1 MEKTH
6 IDRCDRLI
14 PGIVKSWPN
23 WDILCG
29 GMADE
34 DMTYE
39 GFRQTTFKEC
49 SPLLRIVI
57 LDLVEGSE
65 DAPDEVLKNKMG
77 TLLLG
82 IIDDL
87 EKVREGLSLPSEI
100 EIGDTVYISDPSDS
114 KDDFEGIVKDIIGRE
129 NPSPAYVVD
138 GGRYGRQPFDRSN
151 IQLVS
156 KCGTIE
162 VRDRVEVDHLMFP
175 PDSIAANS
183 SSSPTFVGEVVDKLW
198 DEDHIV
204 TGYIVKMD
212 VGFIAQYEPKDLRL
226 LSKGASDE

>member
-1 MEKTH
+1 MEKAH
-6 IDRCDRLI
+6 IDRCNRLI
-14 PGIVKSWPN
+14 PGIVKSWPE

-34 DMTYE
+34 DMTYD

-57 LDLVEGSE
+57 IDLVEGSE
-65 DAPDEVLKNKMG
+65 DATDEDLKDRMG

-87 EKVREGLSLPSEI
+87 EKVWEGLSLPSEEI
-100 EIGDTVYISDPSDS
+100 EVGDTVYISDPSDP
-114 KDDFEGIVKDIIGRE
+114 KDDFEGVVKGIIGRE

-138 GGRYGRQPFDRSN
+138 GGRYGRQPFDRSY
-151 IQLVS
+151 IQLIS

-162 VRDRVEVDHLMFP
+162 VGDRVEAEDDRPERP
-175 PDSIAANS
+175 P
-183 SSSPTFVGEVVDKLW
+183 FRGEVVDKLW
-198 DEDHIV
+198 NEDHIV
-204 TGYIVKMD
+204 IGYIVEMD
-212 VGFIAQYEPKDLRL
+212 VGFTAQYGPKDLRL

>member
-1 MEKTH
+1 MEKAH
-6 IDRCDRLI
+6 IDRCDGLI
-14 PGIVKSWPN
+14 PGIVKSWPE

-65 DAPDEVLKNKMG
+65 DATDEDFKDRMG

-87 EKVREGLSLPSEI
+87 EKVRKGLSLPSEKI
-100 EIGDTVYISDPSDS
+100 EVGDTVYVSDSSDP
-114 KDDFEGIVKDIIGRE
+114 KDDFEGIVKGIIGRE

-162 VRDRVEVDHLMFP
+162 VGNRVKADHFPLP
-175 PDSIAANS
+175 PDE
-183 SSSPTFVGEVVDKLW
+183 GEVVDKLW
-198 DEDHIV
+198 NDDHCV
-204 TGYIVKMD
+204 TGYIVEMD
-212 VGFIAQYEPKDLRL
+212 VGFTAQYGPSALRL
-226 LSKGASDE
+226 LSKGVSDE

>member
-14 PGIVKSWPN
+14 PGIVKSWPY

-34 DMTYE
+34 DMTHE
-39 GFRQTTFKEC
+39 GFRHATFKEC

-65 DAPDEVLKNKMG
+65 DVPDADLKDKMG

-87 EKVREGLSLPSEI
+87 EKVRKGLSLLSEI
-100 EIGDTVYISDPSDS
+100 EIGDTVYVSDPSDP
-114 KDDFEGIVKDIIGRE
+114 KDDFEGIVKDIVGRE

-138 GGRYGRQPFDRSN
+138 GGRYGRQLFDRSN

-162 VRDRVEVDHLMFP
+162 VGDRVKVDHPPLP
-175 PDSIAANS
+175 PDE
-183 SSSPTFVGEVVDKLW
+183 GEVVDKFW
-198 DEDHIV
+198 DHEGIV
-204 TGYIVKMD
+204 IGYLVDMD
-212 VGFIAQYEPKDLRL
+212 DGFTAQYEPKDLRL
-226 LSKGASDE
+226 LRLLSKGAPDE